1 MASLDRPEL
10 DTPRQ
15 GRPSHLDDHAYIT
28 RARLS
33 ALYSEAAE
41 AYEDLWAPELLPLT
55 RELLPHLRLDEARR
69 VLEVGAGVGLL
80 LPELEALA
88 PQAGIVACD
97 LAFGMLRRAPEGFCR
112 AVMDAEHLALKDETV
127 DVGLLAFVL
136 FHLVEP
142 EQGIAEMA
150 RVLRSGGF
158 VGATTWGDEN
168 EPVSYQVWDHEL
180 DRHGAPPPDPDFACF
195 EEVDTP
201 GKVEDLMMS
210 HGIRPVRSW
219 VGEYRATPTP
229 DQFIAHRIGHGR
241 SRQRVQ
247 PIPEEVRIRCLRD
260 ARERLKALTPDAF
273 EEIADV
279 VYVVGQKV

>member
-1 MASLDRPEL
+1 
-10 DTPRQ
+10 
-15 GRPSHLDDHAYIT
+15 
-28 RARLS
+28 
-33 ALYSEAAE
+33 
-41 AYEDLWAPELLPLT
+41 
-55 RELLPHLRLDEARR
+55 

-80 LPELEALA
+80 LPELGALA

-150 RVLRSGGF
+150 RVLHSGGL
-158 VGATTWGDEN
+158 VGTITWGDESD
-168 EPVSYQVWDHEL
+168 PVSYQVWEEAL
-180 DRHGAPPPDPDFACF
+180 ARHDAPPLDPDFARF

-219 VGEYRATPTP
+219 VGEYRLTPTH
-229 DQFIAHRIGHGR
+229 DEFIAHRIGHGR
-241 SRQRVQ
+241 SRQRFQ
-247 PIPEEVRIRCLRD
+247 SMPEEMRARCLRD
-260 ARERLKALTPDAF
+260 AREGLNALPPDAF

-279 VYVVGQKV
+279 VYVVGEKL

>member
-1 MASLDRPEL
+1 M
-10 DTPRQ
+10 
-15 GRPSHLDDHAYIT
+15 T
-28 RARLS
+28 RARIS

-55 RELLPHLRLDEARR
+55 RELLPHLHLGEARR

-80 LPELEALA
+80 LPELDALA

-97 LAFGMLRRAPEGFCR
+97 LAFGMLRRAPKGFSR

-127 DVGLLAFVL
+127 DAGLLAFVL

-150 RVLRSGGF
+150 RVLRSGGL
-158 VGATTWGDEN
+158 VGTTTWGDEN
-168 EPVSYQVWDHEL
+168 EPVSYQVWNDEL
-180 DRHGAPPPDPDFACF
+180 DRHGAPPPDPDFARF

-201 GKVEDLMMS
+201 GKVEGLMMS

-219 VGEYRATPTP
+219 VGEYRAIPTP
-229 DQFIAHRIGHGR
+229 DEFIAHRIGHGR

-247 PIPEEVRIRCLRD
+247 PIPEEKRIRCLRD
-260 ARERLKALTPDAF
+260 ARERLKALTPDSF
-273 EEIADV
+273 EEVADV